1 MIPHFWEKVKLSS
14 CTNFQFKIVEND
26 NRRKTRTAAHASGP
40 PKILHKKNLP
50 IRGDFSLVENYWICL
65 ANNHRNH
72 GRGSVAQ
79 ETVISDKTTNSHILP
94 QSPVYIL
101 VSEGIILGKF
111 DMPII
116 DKATIFRHGV
126 IWRPLIIS
134 RMFRGSAL
142 KIICRTNLE
151 NIAPL
156 FVDVMSDIQEFFSSC
171 LQTNYNLPLF
181 WQGRGRPTLPRYF
194 FGLRFCTSVNSKLS
208 PPIENAICLSLLV
221 IDKSAIEN

>member
-1 MIPHFWEKVKLSS
+1 MNFGKIAMKLRYG
-14 CTNFQFKIVEND
+14 QVAMKIL
-26 NRRKTRTAAHASGP
+26 RYGP
-40 PKILHKKNLP
+40 IGEIRAESPATGPLKILHKKISP

-101 VSEGIILGKF
+101 VSQGIILGKF

-116 DKATIFRHGV
+116 DKGTIFRHGV

-134 RMFRGSAL
+134 RMLCGSAF
-142 KIICRTNLE
+142 KVICRTNLE

-156 FVDVMSDIQEFFSSC
+156 FVDIMSDIQELFSPC

-194 FGLRFCTSVNSKLS
+194 FGLRFCTSVSSKLS

>member
-14 CTNFQFKIVEND
+14 CTDFQFKIVEND
-26 NRRKTRTAAHASGP
+26 NRRKNRTAAHASGP
-40 PKILHKKNLP
+40 PKILRKKISH
-50 IRGDFSLVENYWICL
+50 IRGDFSLIENYRVCL

-101 VSEGIILGKF
+101 ISEGIILGKF

-116 DKATIFRHGV
+116 DKGTIFRHGV
-126 IWRPLIIS
+126 IWSPLIIS
-134 RMFRGSAL
+134 RMFYGSAL
-142 KIICRTNLE
+142 KIICRANLE

-156 FVDVMSDIQEFFSSC
+156 FVDIMSDI
-171 LQTNYNLPLF
+171 
-181 WQGRGRPTLPRYF
+181 
-194 FGLRFCTSVNSKLS
+194 
-208 PPIENAICLSLLV
+208 
-221 IDKSAIEN
+221 